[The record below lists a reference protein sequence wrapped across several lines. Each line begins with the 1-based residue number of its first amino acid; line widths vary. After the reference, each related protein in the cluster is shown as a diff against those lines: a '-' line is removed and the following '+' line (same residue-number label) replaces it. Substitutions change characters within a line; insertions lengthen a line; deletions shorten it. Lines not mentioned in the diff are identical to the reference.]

1 VFQAIQAGV
10 QRHQVAHPEF
20 MGVHFMAADQVEECW
35 QLLRQSM
42 RSVSWE
48 CLAHLPSYS
57 SWLAGQ
63 DWTAAYRRHRRNLQ
77 LIGLPDQRRRW
88 VLKNPS
94 HLFALPALL
103 EVYPDALII
112 QTHRAPRT
120 AIASVCS
127 LAAQA
132 SDGWSDVFAGEV
144 LGRDQLELWAR
155 GLGLFTAARASCDP
169 ARFCDV
175 DYEAFV
181 ADPMGTMER
190 VYAWLGRALTGA
202 AADAIRTLASG
213 PPGGAADPGG
223 AGGAGGAGGGRP
235 VHRYALAD
243 FGLTG
248 EQVDERFAGY
258 QGAGAHA

>member
-1 VFQAIQAGV
+1 
-10 QRHQVAHPEF
+10 
-20 MGVHFMAADQVEECW
+20 
-35 QLLRQSM
+35 
-42 RSVSWE
+42 
-48 CLAHLPSYS
+48 
-57 SWLAGQ
+57 
-63 DWTAAYRRHRRNLQ
+63 
-77 LIGLPDQRRRW
+77 
-88 VLKNPS
+88 
-94 HLFALPALL
+94 
-103 EVYPDALII
+103 
-112 QTHRAPRT
+112 
-120 AIASVCS
+120 
-127 LAAQA
+127 
-132 SDGWSDVFAGEV
+132 VFAGEV

-202 AADAIRTLASG
+202 AADAMRALASG